1 MKHYSS
7 EAIILRIKDLGE
19 SDLLV
24 LFFTRDAG
32 LLKGIAKAGRRS
44 RKRFV
49 NCLDHF
55 CMSYVEYHRKGER
68 ELFLIDSCK
77 LIQGFEQLR
86 SEYHLLAHASY
97 FAELTETLFPINISA
112 EQMFIHLLY
121 CFELLCKG
129 EPPEKVRLL
138 FEGRAM
144 ALGGYAIAT
153 ERCCYCGRTY
163 KGEGRAVFVPE
174 KGAIAC
180 LRCKKESKMCPG
192 MDPETVKALGE
203 IQDPRKKS
211 APQPALSVKTGEELK
226 RVLDLHVLYR
236 VGKKLKSRKYLE

>member
-1 MKHYSS
+1 LKYYSS

-32 LLKGIAKAGRRS
+32 LLKGVAKAGRRS
-44 RKRFV
+44 RRRFV

-55 CMSYVEYHRKGER
+55 RYSYLEYHQKGER
-68 ELFLIDSCK
+68 QSFLIDSCK
-77 LIQGFEQLR
+77 LIQGFEQLH
-86 SEYHLLAHASY
+86 SEYRLLAHASY
-97 FAELTETLFPINISA
+97 FAELTETLFPINIPA
-112 EQMFIHLLY
+112 EQMFVHLLH

-129 EPPEKVRLL
+129 ESPEGVRLR

-153 ERCCYCGRTY
+153 EKCCYCGRTY
-163 KGEGRAVFVPE
+163 RGEGRAVFVPE

-180 LRCKKESKMCPG
+180 LGCARESKMCPG
-192 MDPETVKALGE
+192 MDPESVKALVE
-203 IQDPRKKS
+203 IQAPRKIS
-211 APQPALSVKTGEELK
+211 TPQLSLTAKASEELK
-226 RVLDLHVLYR
+226 RVLDQHVLYQL
-236 VGKKLKSRKYLE
+236 GKRLKSRKYIE